1 MTNSW
6 HLPHHSEHVP
16 RGNYETLVL
25 PDNVE
30 WGARVIIPHEDG
42 IISVKHSL
50 ADSSHWVFP
59 GGGVEK
65 GETVPQAAIR
75 EAQEET
81 HLTVEVE
88 RLLYVR
94 LFYLSERTRPMVEFY
109 VLARIVAGTFALGY
123 DPENADGHQV
133 LTDIRVVK
141 WDALANDEDLTFYP
155 IFTRKRLQKDIQRPP
170 TTALYVGTTP

>member
-6 HLPHHSEHVP
+6 HLPHHSEYVP
-16 RGNYETLVL
+16 RGDYETLLL
-25 PDNVE
+25 PKKVR

-42 IISVKHSL
+42 IIAVKHTFPDRSN
-50 ADSSHWVFP
+50 WVLP
-59 GGGVEK
+59 GGAVET

-94 LFYLSERTRPMVEFY
+94 LFYLPENKHPMVEFY
-109 VLARIVAGTFALGY
+109 VLAHITAGTFALGS
-123 DPENADGHQV
+123 DPEADEAHQV
-133 LTDIRVVK
+133 LTDIRVLT
-141 WDALANDEDLTFYP
+141 WDALANDDNLTFYP
-155 IFTRKRLQKDIQRPP
+155 IFVRKRLQRDIQKPP
-170 TTALYVGTTP
+170 TTALYVGTAP